1 MKSIQTKI
9 IILSMFVIIL
19 CSGVIG
25 GIGLMHSQRVSDE
38 NSAQIMNLSCR
49 EEGKKIDQLFY
60 SIEQSVKIIAHN
72 SVQSIEMVKI
82 LQSDTL
88 RKLYT
93 EELSSIV
100 LTAANSTKGAMAV
113 YVHFNPEIAPPDSG
127 LFYSKS
133 VLNESF
139 KKQKV
144 TDLSKVK
151 PEDTDTMDWYYK
163 PVEAKEAVW
172 LSTYDNGK
180 SEEEVISY
188 VMPIYQDRVL
198 IGVAGMDILFSDLIE
213 EISGVKVYDTG
224 YAFLV
229 DKDNKIHYHPL
240 GYSEFKVDDKDGWN
254 KYVEQVKVDNGGK
267 KIFEF
272 EDKGEKYKLAFCDV
286 ENGMRLMLT
295 APKSEIDAEKNE
307 LVRNIVISVLGI
319 SAFGILFS
327 VIISQSI
334 IRPLK
339 ELTEAS
345 KQIATGNFKVEVLAK
360 SKDEVGE
367 LSSSLQQT
375 VDCLRVYMDRISDL
389 AYTDSLT
396 GVKSKTAYGE
406 EVRRVDDG
414 IRMGFNQFG
423 IMMFDINGLKEMNDN
438 HGHDAG
444 DNYIRNS
451 CRLICSVFKHSPVF
465 RIGGDEFVAILRGQD
480 LLKAEELLYQFYERT
495 EQIHKMAKKAD
506 EKVSI
511 AAGMAVFKDGQDCDY
526 HDVFKRADENMYR
539 NKKAMK
545 AGKEPVLT
553 VEKLEL

>member
-19 CSGVIG
+19 CSSIVG
-25 GIGLMHSQRVSDE
+25 GIGLVHSQRVSE
-38 NSAQIMNLSCR
+38 QNSAQIMNLSCR
-49 EEGKKIDQLFY
+49 EEGKKIDHVFY

-72 SVQSIEMVKI
+72 SIQGIEMVKI

-88 RKLYT
+88 RKLYI
-93 EELSSIV
+93 EELSNIV
-100 LTAANSTKGAMAV
+100 LTAANSTDGAMAV
-113 YVHFNPEIAPPDSG
+113 YIHFNPEIAPPDSG

-139 KKQKV
+139 KEQKV

-151 PEDTDTMDWYYK
+151 TEDIGTMDWYYK
-163 PVEAKEAVW
+163 PVEAETAVW
-172 LSTYDNGK
+172 LSPYDNGK

-188 VMPIYQDRVL
+188 VMPIYQDNVL

-213 EISGVKVYDTG
+213 EIASVKVYDTG
-224 YAFLV
+224 YALLV
-229 DKDNKIHYHPL
+229 DQNNKIFYHPL
-240 GYSEFKVDDKDGWN
+240 GYTEFKVDDAEKWN
-254 KYVEQVKVDNGGK
+254 RYIEQGKVDSSGK
-267 KIFEF
+267 KIYEF
-272 EDKGEKYKLAFCDV
+272 EDKGEEYKLAFCDV

-307 LVRNIVISVLGI
+307 LIRNIVVSVFGI
-319 SAFGILFS
+319 SAFCILVS

-345 KQIATGNFKVEVLAK
+345 KQIATGNFKVNVLTK
-360 SKDEVGE
+360 SKDEVGQ
-367 LSSSLQQT
+367 LSGSLQQT

-389 AYTDSLT
+389 AYTDPLT
-396 GVKSKTAYGE
+396 GVKSKSAYGE
-406 EVRRVDDG
+406 EVRKLDDG

-451 CRLICSVFKHSPVF
+451 CRLICTVFKHSPVF

-480 LLKAEELLYQFYERT
+480 LLKAEDLLYRFYE
-495 EQIHKMAKKAD
+495 KMKDLSETGKKA
-506 EKVSI
+506 EEMVSI
-511 AAGMAVFKDGQDCDY
+511 AAGMAVFKEEVDNDY
-526 HDVFKRADENMYR
+526 HDVFKRADENMYK
-539 NKKAMK
+539 NKKAIK
-545 AGKEPVLT
+545 SGKEPILT